1 MDFHILTVCVYKYIM
16 PNEKHRKCLV
26 MTEHG
31 EIKGTIV
38 NEYEE
43 IGGPDDG
50 AIFAII
56 DLDNGQTIT
65 VKMSEIFE
73 Q

>member
-1 MDFHILTVCVYKYIM
+1 MS
-16 PNEKHRKCLV
+16 NENLRRCLV
-26 MTEHG
+26 MTERG

-50 AIFAII
+50 AVFAVI
-56 DLDNGQTIT
+56 DLDQILT
-65 VKMSEIFE
+65 VKMSEVFE

>member
-1 MDFHILTVCVYKYIM
+1 MS
-16 PNEKHRKCLV
+16 NENVRRCLV
-26 MTEHG
+26 MTERG

-50 AIFAII
+50 AVFAVI
-56 DLDNGQTIT
+56 DLDNGQVLT
-65 VKMSEIFE
+65 VKMSEVFE

>member
-1 MDFHILTVCVYKYIM
+1 MS
-16 PNEKHRKCLV
+16 NENLRRCLV
-26 MTEHG
+26 MTERG

-50 AIFAII
+50 AVFAVI
-56 DLDNGQTIT
+56 DLDNGQIIT
-65 VKMSEIFE
+65 VKMSEVFE